1 MEVRKLKREV
11 DLRIN
16 TKGENARLLYQRR
29 MEQARKRQTVATKQ
43 NGGYPGA
50 GDERAKCETVASI
63 RMGSS
68 AHKDGNAR
76 PLHKNRMGV
85 IAGRRRKGENALQKF
100 VATSAQAS
108 RPQCRLAVDA

>member
-1 MEVRKLKREV
+1 MRKLDKEE

-16 TKGENARLLYQRR
+16 TKGANARLLYQRR

-43 NGGYPGA
+43 NGGYLGA

-108 RPQCRLAVDA
+108 GPQCRLAVDA